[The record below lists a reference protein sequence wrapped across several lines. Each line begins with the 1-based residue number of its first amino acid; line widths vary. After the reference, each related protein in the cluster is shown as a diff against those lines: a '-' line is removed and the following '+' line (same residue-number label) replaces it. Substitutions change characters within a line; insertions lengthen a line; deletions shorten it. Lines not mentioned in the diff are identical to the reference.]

1 MLNENLKKRLV
12 GAAVLIS
19 LVVIFVPMLVDDD
32 KVLKTSVS
40 EIEIPPWPEQK
51 SKVAP
56 APMPPQQTQ
65 QVVETKPVEQ
75 KSVEQAKPAVQKAE
89 VQTKPPVELKP
100 QAVKKAV
107 ELSAWVV
114 QVGSFSS
121 KQNADKLV
129 QDLRKKDLP
138 AYLETV
144 VIDGKKIYRVRI
156 GPDLEEKTAKKFL
169 KRIKQEFQLAGELKR
184 YP

>member
-12 GAAVLIS
+12 GAAVLVS

-32 KVLKTSVS
+32 KILKTSVS

-51 SKVAP
+51 SRAAPTPEPAQQAPQKVEA
-56 APMPPQQTQ
+56 
-65 QVVETKPVEQ
+65 EPVEQ
-75 KSVEQAKPAVQKAE
+75 EAAPKAE
-89 VQTKPPVELKP
+89 APVEPKP
-100 QAVKKAV
+100 QAVTKPVK
-107 ELSAWVV
+107 LSAWVV

-121 KQNADKLV
+121 KQNTDKLV
-129 QDLRKKDLP
+129 QDLRSKDLP
-138 AYLETV
+138 AYYETAV
-144 VIDGKKIYRVRI
+144 VDGKKIYRVRI

-169 KRIKQEFQLAGELKR
+169 KQIKQEFQLSGELKR